1 MMDQIVP
8 LVERLTGQDVPFPE
22 AKPRLQNH
30 NPFSEGGMG
39 YSQLNELLLTL
50 GYDRVL
56 PPFFD
61 YLFDGEPTVT
71 SHERLAAG
79 VEKFRKHAMLLYGNI
94 KFAFKT
100 LSAYSAET
108 LQEIL
113 RRFDP
118 ISPNVYASRPKPV
131 HDIKSIAAEDAYL
144 LGYLVEREL
153 EEKLSNEPENAEL
166 LATKRRMEEIRRI
179 GRENHDAYLTYDH
192 MDVYIATSMRERHEF
207 FLVSGFMKQLFGH
220 PEIRLLKLRWF
231 DPTQAYCQDR
241 IDKGLVEGLM
251 VKRAKCTIY
260 HVQESDTLG
269 KDSELA
275 ATLAQGKPV
284 IAYVPRLVD
293 RDSFKR
299 EALALGRFLYAD
311 RPVEEVVKGLL
322 PRYHPGGA
330 WTDPLVQDWVIG
342 RRSFDLDVAF
352 DLLFDKAQA
361 MYDQRARTLIE
372 SHPLGLQVNLDTGVA
387 NGVLVVRT
395 VDKCAQ
401 LLRKILLNTLEFNIE
416 EVNIEGRLTLLL
428 KERLS
433 GCIFRVVTGDKL
445 LTNSFWDF
453 YLEEAEKPLLNAG
466 QRLRRWQE

>member
-1 MMDQIVP
+1 MH
-8 LVERLTGQDVPFPE
+8 DV
-22 AKPRLQNH
+22 KP
-30 NPFSEGGMG
+30 
-39 YSQLNELLLTL
+39 
-50 GYDRVL
+50 
-56 PPFFD
+56 
-61 YLFDGEPTVT
+61 
-71 SHERLAAG
+71 
-79 VEKFRKHAMLLYGNI
+79 
-94 KFAFKT
+94 
-100 LSAYSAET
+100 
-108 LQEIL
+108 
-113 RRFDP
+113 
-118 ISPNVYASRPKPV
+118 
-131 HDIKSIAAEDAYL
+131 IAAEDAYL

-153 EEKLSNEPENAEL
+153 EEKLNKERENAEL
-166 LATKRRMEEIRRI
+166 LETKRRMQEIRKI

-207 FLVSGFMKQLFGH
+207 FLVSGFIKQLFGH
-220 PEIRLLKLRWF
+220 PEITPLKLRWF
-231 DPTQAYCQDR
+231 DPTQAYCKDR

-293 RDSFKR
+293 RESFKT

-311 RPVEEVVKGLL
+311 RPVEQVVKGLL
-322 PRYHPGGA
+322 PRYYPDGA

-342 RRSFDLDVAF
+342 RRSFDLDVAL
-352 DLLFDKAQA
+352 DLLFDKAQV

-395 VDKCAQ
+395 VDECAR
-401 LLRKILLNTLEFNIE
+401 LLRKILLNTLEFDIE

-445 LTNSFWDF
+445 LTNSFWNF
-453 YLEEAEKPLLNAG
+453 YLEEAEKPLLSAG